1 MKPRVLPSLWTAA
14 ALLAA
19 AVSLSHGADLKPFF
33 VKHCLKCHDSGT
45 EDGGLSLE
53 GVSDFS
59 SAKPEVWA
67 AVRDQLQLRQMPPKK
82 KDQPSEQERS
92 AAADWIG
99 GALRAAGHHV
109 ENKLELPNFGN
120 YVPHGTLFGDTVHP
134 APATRVRLW
143 RVRPEVYASKIRT
156 PGAVQPFS
164 LLPNQQISDFNVLYA
179 LDGSS
184 TEIILRNAQQ
194 VVEGLTRF
202 KLGADGAP
210 LAEGAGTQGFLL
222 PLVDPRTEPSEEA
235 FTKALRWMFQWALH
249 RDPDA
254 AEAGRARALYEKI
267 ASAYGRVHA
276 GRAVLVMPLLLPEA
290 VYRLELGAGPLDEH
304 GRRRLSRAEILNALQ
319 NTLFGGIANSA
330 LQTAKASPAKW
341 ETESRDQVAELV
353 AELLKGDKPNRR
365 LLDFFDEYF
374 DYKKAVN
381 VFKDKPAGFYFDAG
395 ALCRDTSRFI
405 EMVVAADTAVLQTL
419 LTSNRTFIAQGPP
432 FANTNHQRVYNLPQD
447 FKLHAGLVDLS
458 PEERAG
464 VLTHPS
470 WLVAHSGNFDND
482 PVRRG
487 KWILEH
493 LLGGTVPELPVTVC
507 AAIPADDTKTL
518 RERFERIRNDSYCW
532 RCHTQMNSI
541 GMAFEQYD
549 HFGRYRLQEKNKP
562 VDTLGAILAI
572 GDPKLEGPV
581 ANPIELIHR
590 IADSPRVRQVFV
602 RYAFR
607 FFVGRNETERDA
619 KTLQEAERAYVKEKG
634 SAKAL
639 VVSLLS
645 SDSFL
650 FRCPE

>member
-1 MKPRVLPSLWTAA
+1 MTPRVLPLLWTAA

-19 AVSLSHGADLKPFF
+19 AAIPSYGADLKPFF
-33 VKHCLKCHDSGT
+33 AKYCLKCHDSGT
-45 EDGGLSLE
+45 EEGGVSLE

-59 SAKPEVWA
+59 SAKPEVWS

-82 KDQPSEQERS
+82 KDQPAEQERN
-92 AAADWIG
+92 AATDWIG
-99 GALRAAGHHV
+99 DALRAAGHHV

-120 YVPHGTLFGDTVHP
+120 HVPHETLFGDTVHP

-143 RVRPEVYASKIRT
+143 RVRPEVYASKIRA

-164 LLPNQQISDFNVLYA
+164 LLPNQQISDFNVLYS

-184 TEIILRNAQQ
+184 TEIVLRNAQQ

-210 LAEGAGTQGFLL
+210 LAEGGGAQGVLL
-222 PLVDPRTEPSEEA
+222 PLVDPRREPSEEA
-235 FTKALRWMFQWALH
+235 FTKALRWMFQWALN
-249 RDPDA
+249 RAPDT
-254 AEAGRARALYEKI
+254 AEAERARALYEKI
-267 ASAYGRVHA
+267 AVAYGRVHA

-319 NTLFGGIANSA
+319 NTLFGGVANNA
-330 LQTAKASPAKW
+330 LQTAKTSPAKW
-341 ETESRDQVAELV
+341 ETESREQVAKLV

-381 VFKDKPAGFYFDAG
+381 VFKDKPSGFHFDPG

-432 FANTNHQRVYNLPQD
+432 FANNNHQRVYNLPQD
-447 FKLHAGLVDLS
+447 FKLHAGPVELS

-541 GMAFEQYD
+541 GLAFEQYD
-549 HFGRYRLQEKNKP
+549 HFGRYRLKEKNRP
-562 VDTLGAILAI
+562 VNTLGAILES
-572 GDPKLEGPV
+572 GDPKLDGPV

-607 FFVGRNETERDA
+607 FFVGRNETVRDA
-619 KTLQEAERAYVKEKG
+619 KTLQEAERAYLEEKG

-650 FRCPE
+650 FRSPE